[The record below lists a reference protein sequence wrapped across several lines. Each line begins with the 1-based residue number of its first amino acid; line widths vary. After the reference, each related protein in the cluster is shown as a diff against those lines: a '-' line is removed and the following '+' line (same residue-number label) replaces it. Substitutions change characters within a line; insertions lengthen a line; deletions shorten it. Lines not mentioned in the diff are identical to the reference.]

1 MPQDATLP
9 DALSAAQLQQ
19 YARDGYVVV
28 RGVFSAPEMAM
39 LSIESERLL
48 EMKHLQ
54 DVNNIR
60 CRWQQHVDTDE
71 CLFDAFD
78 PVADL
83 SPFCDELA
91 RDPRLV
97 DIISAIYGEPA
108 HLLKDKLIFKRPGAK
123 GYDLHQD
130 FISWPSFPKSF
141 ITAAV
146 AIDPSDKHN
155 GCTEV
160 FAGCHKAGCLSPRDG
175 DYHTLPAEQMDESR
189 RVYLELEPGD
199 VAIFGCFTP
208 HCSGPNRTDCWR
220 RVLYLSY
227 NAESDGGDS
236 RDAHYAEFRGW
247 LKRKYAEYG
256 KMQTYYR

>member
-1 MPQDATLP
+1 MPQEATLP
-9 DALSAAQLQQ
+9 DALSAEQLQQ
-19 YARDGYVVV
+19 FARDGYVVV
-28 RGVFSAPEMAM
+28 RGLFSAPEMAM

-83 SPFCDELA
+83 SSLCDELA

-146 AIDPSDKHN
+146 AIDPSDKRN

-160 FAGCHKAGCLSPRDG
+160 FAGCHKLGCLSPRDG
-175 DYHTLPAEQMDESR
+175 DYHALGVEQMDESR
-189 RVYLELEPGD
+189 RVCLELEPGD

-256 KMQTYYR
+256 KTQTFFR